1 MESDLLLPKEAA
13 DYLRTTTAQ
22 LNVLRARKIGPSY
35 VKLGRSVRYRRSD
48 LQAYVVRRRKCGGG
62 RAC

>member
-48 LQAYVVRRRKCGGG
+48 LQAYVEAG
-62 RAC
+62 RVEVGAK

>member
-22 LNVLRARKIGPSY
+22 LNVLRARKTGPNY
-35 VKLGRSVRYRRSD
+35 VKLGRSV
-48 LQAYVVRRRKCGGG
+48 
-62 RAC
+62 